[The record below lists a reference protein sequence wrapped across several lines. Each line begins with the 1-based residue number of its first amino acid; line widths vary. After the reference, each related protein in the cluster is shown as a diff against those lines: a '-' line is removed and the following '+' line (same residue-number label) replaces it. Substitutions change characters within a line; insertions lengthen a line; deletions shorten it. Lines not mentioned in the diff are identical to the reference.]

1 MLATLTGDLCLMVG
15 LAVLLLPLLAT
26 ELSRPRDGVWGAV
39 ILILGL
45 VLVTSSDRLRGAP
58 MLAVACSGL
67 LISRLGSE
75 VAQSRWTQLSPEE
88 QQRLGSRER
97 WSTGVQQLITALMSL
112 GTSAGALVQS
122 LQSSGASKA
131 PTLPRREGASK
142 TGKRWVRPE
151 PTTSDAGSEPVAP
164 TNPENQQVTP
174 TQSSVSAADDPDHQR
189 NTVDEAPGE
198 ASDLAHHDEP
208 AGKGFGAPKQTKQS
222 GQRWVRPEAEAEPTG
237 ANPPTDSAQT
247 DQPQA
252 SSPDGTGED

>member
-1 MLATLTGDLCLMVG
+1 MYK
-15 LAVLLLPLLAT
+15 
-26 ELSRPRDGVWGAV
+26 R
-39 ILILGL
+39 
-45 VLVTSSDRLRGAP
+45 
-58 MLAVACSGL
+58 
-67 LISRLGSE
+67 
-75 VAQSRWTQLSPEE
+75 Q
-88 QQRLGSRER
+88 
-97 WSTGVQQLITALMSL
+97 
-112 GTSAGALVQS
+112 
-122 LQSSGASKA
+122 
-131 PTLPRREGASK
+131 LPRREGASK

-174 TQSSVSAADDPDHQR
+174 TQSSVSAADDTGHQR

-198 ASDLAHHDEP
+198 ASELAHQDEP
-208 AGKGFGAPKQTKQS
+208 AGKGFGAPKQTKQG